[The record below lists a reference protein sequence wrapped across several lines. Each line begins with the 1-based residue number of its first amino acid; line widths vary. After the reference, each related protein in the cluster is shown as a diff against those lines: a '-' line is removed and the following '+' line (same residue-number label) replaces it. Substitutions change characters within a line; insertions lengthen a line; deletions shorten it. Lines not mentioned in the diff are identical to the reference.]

1 MAKLEFIC
9 GAADVSI
16 VPETWTRK
24 VMLHARRVVRHFLLA
39 GKLKG
44 LEGSEGSVQ
53 VR

>member
-1 MAKLEFIC
+1 MAKLVFIC

-24 VMLHARRVVRHFLLA
+24 VMLHVRRVVRHFLLRR
-39 GKLKG
+39 KLKG
-44 LEGSEGSVQ
+44 LEGSEGEAQ